1 MKHMAIGRK
10 ITLGFGA
17 VIVITGALG
26 LMAVVYM
33 KGSGRSANILATQY
47 SPESRIA
54 GDMSADMSAAQLA
67 VRTYGLTVDTNY
79 VAEARVRLAE
89 VDKHLKEAQALAAAH
104 TNLSK
109 LREDT
114 AKLVP
119 LLSEYGS
126 LVQSTEEKNLRMIVG
141 RDRMTQAAQE
151 FMTNID
157 LLIAT
162 QTGVLATEMSAGT
175 NADKLRERL
184 YKVGLV
190 NRIRSDGMSARLAF
204 FKSQAWREP
213 RIIEE
218 GLKCFDEM
226 HGRLEELTPLVRV
239 STNIAQL
246 NLVKASV
253 DRYRSGMRQT
263 MEDLIALE
271 QIAVRR
277 AAIGRTVED
286 LAQAVFSTGLER
298 TVQAAEVSSRELSG
312 AALAMSMGLVG
323 ALGIGVCVAVFI
335 SRGTSRSLKTVAAS
349 LAEGA
354 DQVASA
360 SGQVA
365 SASHSLAE
373 GASQQ
378 AASLEETSSSLE
390 EMASMT
396 GRNAETAGKVKELG
410 AQARQSG
417 DVGLKDMAEMTAAMA
432 DIKNSSAE
440 IAKIIKT
447 IDEIAFQTNILAL
460 NAAVEAARAGEAG
473 MGFAVVADEV
483 RSLAQRCAQ
492 AAKGT
497 SGKIEDAVQK
507 SARGSTIS
515 AKVAK
520 SFEEIVIQARR
531 VDELAS
537 EMAVSSREQN
547 QGVTQINTAVTQMD
561 SVTQATAA
569 NAEETASA
577 SEELSAQAD
586 SMRESVDDL
595 LRLVGATGAGASRP
609 GVGENAARRNPNA
622 NPRRNGKANA
632 AASTTSH
639 GPASRNGRRNGSA
652 GAASGEPLSEGTGS
666 SSADGGMAAVEPAG
680 NGFRSY

>member
-1 MKHMAIGRK
+1 MKQMAIGRK
-10 ITLGFGA
+10 IALGFGA

-26 LMAVVYM
+26 LMAVAYM
-33 KGSGRSANILATQY
+33 KASGRSAKVLATEY
-47 SPESRIA
+47 SAESRIA

-67 VRTYGLTVDTNY
+67 VRTYGLTVETNY
-79 VAEARVRLAE
+79 LVEARARLAE

-104 TNLSK
+104 TNLLK
-109 LREDT
+109 LREDA
-114 AKLVP
+114 AKVVP
-119 LLSEYGS
+119 LLSEYEG
-126 LVQSTEEKNLRMIVG
+126 LVRSTEERNARMVAE
-141 RDRMTQAAQE
+141 RDLMTQAAQE

-157 LLIAT
+157 LLIAN
-162 QTGVLATEMSAGT
+162 QTGILANEMSAGT

-190 NRIRSDGMSARLAF
+190 HRIRADGMAARLAF
-204 FKSQAWREP
+204 FKSQASREP
-213 RIIEE
+213 KLIED
-218 GLKCFDEM
+218 GLKSFDEM
-226 HGRLEELTPLVRV
+226 RGRLDELTPLVRV
-239 STNIAQL
+239 ATNIAQL
-246 NLVKASV
+246 NQVKTSAE
-253 DRYRSGMRQT
+253 RYRTGMKQS
-263 MEDLIALE
+263 MDDLIALD
-271 QIAVRR
+271 QIAARR
-277 AAIGRTVED
+277 ATVGRSIED
-286 LAQAVFSTGLER
+286 MAEAVFSTGLER
-298 TVQAAEVSSRELSG
+298 TVRAAETSSRELFG
-312 AALAMSMGLVG
+312 ASLVVSLGLVV
-323 ALGIGVCVAVFI
+323 ALGLGVCVAAFI
-335 SRGTSRSLKTVAAS
+335 SRGTSRSLSAVASS

-365 SASHSLAE
+365 SASQSLAE

-396 GRNAETAGKVKELG
+396 GRNAETAGKVQELG

-417 DVGLKDMAEMTAAMA
+417 DAGLKDMAEMTAAMA
-432 DIKNSSAE
+432 DIKNSSSE

-497 SGKIEDAVQK
+497 SVKIEDAVQK
-507 SARGSTIS
+507 SARGSAIS
-515 AKVAK
+515 AKVAR
-520 SFEEIVIQARR
+520 SFEEIVVQARR

-537 EMAVSSREQN
+537 EMAASSREQN
-547 QGVTQINTAVTQMD
+547 QGVSQINTAVTQMD

-586 SMRESVDDL
+586 SMREAVNDL
-595 LRLVGATGAGASRP
+595 LRLVGSTTLTARRQGRVEAATRRAPRGKGNGAAPVLTPHTQVVGNLGGNGKTLAAAPRFPNAEGRAVPAGAGD
-609 GVGENAARRNPNA
+609 
-622 NPRRNGKANA
+622 
-632 AASTTSH
+632 H
-639 GPASRNGRRNGSA
+639 
-652 GAASGEPLSEGTGS
+652 
-666 SSADGGMAAVEPAG
+666 
-680 NGFRSY
+680 GFRSY